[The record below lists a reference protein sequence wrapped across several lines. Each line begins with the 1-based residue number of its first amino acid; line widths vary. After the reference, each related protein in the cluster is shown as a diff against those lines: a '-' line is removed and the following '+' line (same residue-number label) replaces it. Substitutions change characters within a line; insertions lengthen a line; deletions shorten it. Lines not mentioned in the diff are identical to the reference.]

1 MILPSN
7 SFKLNWDMIVT
18 IVLLYSCI
26 STPAQIALYETLGNS
41 SLTLNLIVDLFFVVD
56 IVIIFNTAIMDEN
69 YETVTSYK

>member
-7 SFKLNWDMIVT
+7 SIKLNWDMIVT

>member
-26 STPAQIALYETLGNS
+26 STPTQIALYETLGNS

-56 IVIIFNTAIMDEN
+56 IVIIFNIAIMDEN